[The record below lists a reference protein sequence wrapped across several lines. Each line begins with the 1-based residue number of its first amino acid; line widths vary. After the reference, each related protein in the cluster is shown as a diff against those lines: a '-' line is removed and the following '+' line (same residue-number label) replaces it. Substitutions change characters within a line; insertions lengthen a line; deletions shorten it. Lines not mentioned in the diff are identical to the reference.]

1 MNDTSRRNH
10 RAASQRW
17 NLPGANRGRMVALSV
32 GIITAVAACGQAAT
46 APRAFPLQAG
56 AASGPSG
63 STRNGAPHGAMASL
77 GTLPGVGGLSRT
89 TAAYGNG
96 STKTPGVS
104 GGSAGTPRPAGT
116 PTSAPQR
123 PAPAGTRSKFVWP
136 FASTSFWNMPIGSRA
151 AYLPAHLAVP
161 TIKSLTADQNIIVM
175 DPSAQLVMLAHNSA
189 GWSGGNRCTA
199 SGPALASVPIPAGFT
214 VPSDGHNDPLAV
226 VMPDGQTVLQGQPFA
241 RCVPGGPATVM
252 DLSASANLYGNGMAG
267 GGGAGLSTLGGTLR
281 MNELVPG
288 GAIRHALKVDV
299 DAARDLFP
307 VPGFRW
313 PAVHADSCA
322 PGCYGG
328 TLPAMA
334 MGALLALPANLNLTS
349 LGLQTTP
356 GRMLAWTLQNYGA
369 YITNDT
375 TRSVFSITTEDGPS
389 GTMIGQF
396 QQAWGFPFEAPAGN
410 ATPWSHDINVILAN
424 LAVVVNNGPASIGGG
439 GTPRQPLAP
448 RIGN

>member
-1 MNDTSRRNH
+1 MSASL
-10 RAASQRW
+10 AA
-17 NLPGANRGRMVALSV
+17 
-32 GIITAVAACGQAAT
+32 AACGQAAGIPPT
-46 APRAFPLQAG
+46 NTPTPVTPGDNPIRHDNPRITPETSAATPAGLATHEPSTPRA
-56 AASGPSG
+56 SG
-63 STRNGAPHGAMASL
+63 
-77 GTLPGVGGLSRT
+77 
-89 TAAYGNG
+89 
-96 STKTPGVS
+96 
-104 GGSAGTPRPAGT
+104 AGTPAPV
-116 PTSAPQR
+116 PTR
-123 PAPAGTRSKFVWP
+123 PAPPGTRSKFVWP
-136 FASTSFWNMPIGSRA
+136 FASTSIWNMPIGSHA
-151 AYLPAHLAVP
+151 LYLPARIAVP

-175 DPSAQLVMLAHNSA
+175 TPTAPLVLLAHNSA
-189 GWSGGNRCTA
+189 GWSGGNRCTPGA
-199 SGPALASVPIPAGFT
+199 ALTSVPIPAGFT

-226 VMPDGQTVLQGQPFA
+226 VLRDGQTVLQGQPFA
-241 RCVPGGPATVM
+241 RCVAGGPATVM

-281 MNELVPG
+281 LNELVPG

-307 VPGFRW
+307 TPGFRW
-313 PAVHADSCA
+313 PAVHPDSCA

-328 TLPAMA
+328 TLPAVT
-334 MGALLALPANLNLTS
+334 MGALLALPADLNLS
-349 LGLQTTP
+349 GLGLQTTP

-389 GTMIGQF
+389 GSAINQF

-410 ATPWSHDINVILAN
+410 ATPWSHDINLILAN

>member
-1 MNDTSRRNH
+1 MGMS
-10 RAASQRW
+10 
-17 NLPGANRGRMVALSV
+17 VA
-32 GIITAVAACGQAAT
+32 IAACGQAAT
-46 APRAFPLQAG
+46 VPTRTSTPQAS
-56 AASGPSG
+56 ASGDDGVRHNITRPSPG
-63 STRNGAPHGAMASL
+63 EPSTA
-77 GTLPGVGGLSRT
+77 
-89 TAAYGNG
+89 
-96 STKTPGVS
+96 TPGGVVTPPTTQRA
-104 GGSAGTPRPAGT
+104 AGTPRPAATST
-116 PTSAPQR
+116 PPRA
-123 PAPAGTRSKFVWP
+123 APAGTRSKFVWP
-136 FASTSFWNMPIGSRA
+136 FASTSIWNMPIGSRA

-161 TIKSLTADQNIIVM
+161 TIKSLSADQNIIVM
-175 DPSAQLVMLAHNSA
+175 TPTAPLVLLAHNSA
-189 GWSGGNRCTA
+189 GWSGANRCTA
-199 SGPALASVPIPAGFT
+199 GPALASVPIPAGFT

-241 RCVPGGPATVM
+241 RCAPGGPATVM
-252 DLSASANLYGNGMAG
+252 GLSASANLYGNGMAG

-307 VPGFRW
+307 TPGFRW

-389 GTMIGQF
+389 GSMIGQF

-410 ATPWSHDINVILAN
+410 ATPWSHDINAILAN